1 MCQTRKRIIF
11 LILYLI
17 KNEVTIHQLYLMHDG
32 KIILAG
38 EKLVHR
44 LLQHLASLASLLC
57 TFSCIDQ
64 RILIH
69 GPILLHLHCSLEC
82 WFETFHVLVENFVS
96 IVGYYRQ
103 SHMTQQIV
111 VLWSIIHLYQK
122 LEHIHNLF
130 MKIWCLIIFGHFN

>member
-1 MCQTRKRIIF
+1 MNQTRKPIIF
-11 LILYLI
+11 LIWHLFQ
-17 KNEVTIHQLYLMHDG
+17 NEGTIHQLYF
-32 KIILAG
+32 ILA
-38 EKLVHR
+38 EERLVHR
-44 LLQHLASLASLLC
+44 LLQHLASLATLLC

-64 RILIH
+64 RILILWS
-69 GPILLHLHCSLEC
+69 ILLHHHCSLEC
-82 WFETFHVLVENFVS
+82 WFETFHLLVEYFVS

-103 SHMTQQIV
+103 SLMIQQIV